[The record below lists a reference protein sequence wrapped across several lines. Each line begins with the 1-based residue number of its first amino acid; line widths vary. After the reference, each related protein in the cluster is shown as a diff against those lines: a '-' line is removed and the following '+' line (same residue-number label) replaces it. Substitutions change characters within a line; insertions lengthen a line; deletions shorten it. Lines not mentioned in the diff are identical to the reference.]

1 MLLIQVQKFGWFAAA
16 FEWLATYLM
25 LWPADGRMKKEDIR
39 AVYNVRDVTADA
51 PRTQTPNRDQSFTN
65 FLAEKC
71 HRE

>member
-1 MLLIQVQKFGWFAAA
+1 MLIRVQQFGWFAAA

-39 AVYNVRDVTADA
+39 AVYNVRNVAIDKH
-51 PRTQTPNRDQSFTN
+51 PHTQTPSRDLSFTN
-65 FLAEKC
+65 FLAGKC